1 MANFNI
7 FTEMSDFLAQTNHQI
22 NQQFKAIN
30 EEHQKEVAA
39 LKKEIEDLKAKL
51 AFNVREPDKTEPSKV
66 KEIK

>member
-22 NQQFKAIN
+22 NQQFKAIS
-30 EEHQKEVAA
+30 EEHQKQVAE
-39 LKKEIEDLKAKL
+39 LKKEIDDLKAKL
-51 AFNVREPDKTEPSKV
+51 AFNVREPDKYGAEKV

>member
-22 NQQFKAIN
+22 NQQFKAIS
-30 EEHQKEVAA
+30 EEHQKQVSE